1 MWHVISPEVLSE
13 AKGLSVGATGFF
25 LFVGLMLWGF
35 GWRWHK
41 FWTAFTMTLM
51 AGLLGLTFGRA
62 AGLPLLAVALSVAVT
77 CGVLAMELAKI
88 LAFLTGGVAA
98 WLGAQVILP
107 QAQELWAAFLFGGL
121 IGVLLHQFWTMLATS
136 FVGTVLVGHTLLLF
150 LDQLNVVK
158 DADFAQKYAA
168 AINGW
173 AVASTILGVV
183 VQAKT
188 AKKEPA
194 ATEEAGTDDEEA
206 KEPVKL
212 PMRAAAA

>member
-1 MWHVISPEVLSE
+1 MWHVISPEVLAE
-13 AKGLSVGATGFF
+13 AKGLSIGATGFF

-41 FWTAFTMTLM
+41 FWTAFTITLL
-51 AGLLGLTFGRA
+51 AGLLGLTFGRS
-62 AGLPLLAVALSVAVT
+62 AGLPLLAVALSVAVI

-107 QAQELWAAFLFGGL
+107 QAQELWAAFLCGGL
-121 IGVLLHQFWTMLATS
+121 VGVLLHQFWTMLATS
-136 FVGTVLVGHTLLLF
+136 FVGTVIVGHTTLLF

-158 DADFAQKYAA
+158 DADFATQYAA

-173 AVASTILGVV
+173 AVLSTIVGII

-188 AKKEPA
+188 AKNEPA
-194 ATEEAGTDDEEA
+194 KAEEVASEEAATHSH
-206 KEPVKL
+206 VQL
-212 PMRAAAA
+212 PIRVAA

>member
-41 FWTAFTMTLM
+41 FWTAFTITLL

-62 AGLPLLAVALSVAVT
+62 AGLPLLAVALGVAVT

-150 LDQLNVVK
+150 LDQLGVVR
-158 DADFAQKYAA
+158 DADFAQQYAA

-173 AVASTILGVV
+173 AVLSTIVGVV

-188 AKKEPA
+188 AKKDPEKADEA
-194 ATEEAGTDDEEA
+194 ANEETAA
-206 KEPVKL
+206 KEHVNL
-212 PMRAAAA
+212 PLRAAA

>member
-41 FWTAFTMTLM
+41 FWTAFTITLL

-62 AGLPLLAVALSVAVT
+62 AGLPLLAVALGVAVV

-98 WLGAQVILP
+98 WLGAQVVLP

-136 FVGTVLVGHTLLLF
+136 FVGTVLVGHTVLLF
-150 LDQLNVVK
+150 LDQLGLVK
-158 DADFAQKYAA
+158 DAEFAGQYAA

-173 AVASTILGVV
+173 AAVSTIVGVV

-188 AKKEPA
+188 AKKDPA
-194 ATEEAGTDDEEA
+194 KVEETATEETDA

-212 PMRAAAA
+212 PIRAAA